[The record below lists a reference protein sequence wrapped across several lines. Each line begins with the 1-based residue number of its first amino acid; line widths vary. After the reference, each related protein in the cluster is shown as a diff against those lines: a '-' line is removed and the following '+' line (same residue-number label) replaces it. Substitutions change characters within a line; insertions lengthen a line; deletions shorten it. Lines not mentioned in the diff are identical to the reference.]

1 MKFIVFLIIG
11 GCAGWLAARFMNKS
25 QGLWMNLLIGI
36 IGAYLGGFLAG
47 AVGLSATGIIGELIV
62 ATVGAV
68 ILLWGVGKL
77 KA

>member
-1 MKFIVFLIIG
+1 
-11 GCAGWLAARFMNKS
+11 MNI
-25 QGLWMNLLIGI
+25 LVGI